1 MEHTLRNCI
10 TKCLLEDYLAAGD
23 ATHEEDKGDG
33 ANKQ

>member
-10 TKCLLEDYLAAGD
+10 TECLLEDYLAARD
-23 ATHEEDKGDG
+23 ATHKEDKGDR